1 MKRWRW
7 DGDELQKPIRWQVTQ
22 EREVQD
28 ILWLILRSYF
38 PDVVDEDA
46 LPKLGH
52 STYKADFGIRSLK
65 LIIEAKFATTK
76 DDFKKIEKEVQ
87 EDCIPYLRDLR
98 YESLIVFIYDD
109 SASVQEHDTTRRAL
123 MEIPGIVDVVIVS
136 RPSQLPPKPSVLQRK
151 KAARKGPPE

>member
-7 DGDELQKPIRWQVTQ
+7 DGDELQKPVHWAVTR

-38 PDVVDEDA
+38 TDVVDEDA

-52 STYKADFGIRSLK
+52 STYKADFGIGSLK
-65 LIIEAKFATTK
+65 LIIEAKFATSK
-76 DDFKKIEKEVQ
+76 DDFKKIEEEVQ

-109 SASVQEHDTTRRAL
+109 SASVQEHDTTRQAL
-123 MEIPGIVDVVIVS
+123 MEIPGVVDVVIVS
-136 RPSQLPPKPSVLQRK
+136 RPSQLVAKIAAAQPRPRSPKK
-151 KAARKGPPE
+151 

>member
-7 DGDELQKPIRWQVTQ
+7 DADELQRPIRWPVTQ

-52 STYKADFGIRSLK
+52 STYKADS
-65 LIIEAKFATTK
+65 
-76 DDFKKIEKEVQ
+76 
-87 EDCIPYLRDLR
+87 
-98 YESLIVFIYDD
+98 ESD
-109 SASVQEHDTTRRAL
+109 R
-123 MEIPGIVDVVIVS
+123 
-136 RPSQLPPKPSVLQRK
+136 
-151 KAARKGPPE
+151 